1 MLADPRRLACFA
13 ALLALALVAMPLL
26 LQLPAWIPMLY
37 MLLLAWR
44 GWLVWHGR
52 ALPHRVWLML
62 ALLLPIAAL
71 WFELRTLV
79 GREGGVAFLLLLVGG
94 KALET
99 ATLRD
104 WRVLLAL
111 GFFLAATPL
120 LFDQSPLSALWLVL
134 SLFALTWA
142 MVLLAGEE
150 ARLSPRITARAL
162 LLSFPLMVV
171 LFVVMPRLPGPL
183 WSMPSQQQGATTGL
197 ADSMSPGAI
206 GKMILSREPVFTAEF
221 AGTQPRPSQLYWRVM
236 VFDQFDGSSWRAANL
251 ARERGVAV
259 ASDAPRLRYEVVAE
273 PYQGYLPLL
282 EQGVASGD
290 GVTLVYQQRLR
301 RLDAANQ
308 ARFRYRVESI
318 ASPRFADAL
327 TDSEQGF
334 YLSLP
339 AGNLRTV
346 AAAQALAGRHPQPAA
361 RLQALQL
368 WLAEQGLRY
377 TLNPPQLQ
385 GDVVDGFLFGSRQ
398 GFCEHFASAFTV
410 LARAAGL
417 PARVVVG
424 FQGGEFN
431 GQGRFWQIRSS
442 DAHAWSEVWVDG
454 SWQRVDATSLVAPQ
468 RIEAGIANTLGEA
481 APRMPLVGG
490 KPPGWAQWV
499 GQQWQLANF
508 SWQRWVVGYD
518 AASQQGLFQKL
529 GLGEVSAA
537 SIVKALLGGMLLA
550 GGPLLWWLLRRR
562 QAPQTLPQQVHALL
576 LRRLQAAGI
585 AAQAADTA
593 SELQA
598 RAAALTAAERDQLAG
613 LLQRW
618 QRLQY
623 APPAADDNAW
633 RTLLREVKA
642 FRPARVGRKTGR

>member
-1 MLADPRRLACFA
+1 MPADPRRLACFA

-26 LQLPAWIPMLY
+26 WHLPAWIPMLY

-44 GWLVWHGR
+44 GWLVWQQR
-52 ALPHRVWLML
+52 RLPHRLWLML

-120 LFDQSPLSALWLVL
+120 LFDQSPLSALWLVV

-142 MVLLAGEE
+142 MVLLSGEE

-197 ADSMSPGAI
+197 ADSMRPGAI
-206 GKMILSREPVFTAEF
+206 GKMILSREPVFTAIF
-221 AGTQPRPSQLYWRVM
+221 PAAQPRPSQLYWRVM
-236 VFDQFDGSSWRAANL
+236 VFDQFDGSSWHAANL
-251 ARERGVAV
+251 SVSRGVAV
-259 ASDAPRLRYEVVAE
+259 DVNGPRLRYEIVAE
-273 PYQGYLPLL
+273 PYQGFLPVL
-282 EQGVASGD
+282 EQGVASGE
-290 GVTLVYQQRLR
+290 GVQLVYQQRLR

-308 ARFRYRVESI
+308 ARFRYQAESL
-318 ASPRFADAL
+318 ANPRFADAL
-327 TDSEQGF
+327 GGEEQAF
-334 YLSLP
+334 YLALP
-339 AGNLRTV
+339 AGNPQTV
-346 AAAQALAGRHPQPAA
+346 AAGRALAERHRLPAD

-377 TLNPPQLQ
+377 TLSPPLLQ

-410 LARAAGL
+410 VARAAGL

-431 GQGRFWQIRSS
+431 AQGRFWQIRSS

-454 SWQRVDATSLVAPQ
+454 VWQRVDATSLVAPQ
-468 RIEAGIANTLGEA
+468 RIEAGIASTLGEA
-481 APRMPLVGG
+481 APRMPLLGG

-518 AASQQGLFQKL
+518 AASQQGLFDRL
-529 GLGEVSAA
+529 GLGQVSAS
-537 SIVKALLGGMLLA
+537 SIIKALLGGMLLV
-550 GGPLLWWLLRRR
+550 GGPLLWWLLRRHR
-562 QAPQTLPQQVHALL
+562 VPQTLPQQVQALL
-576 LRRLQAAGI
+576 LRRLQAAGV
-585 AAQAADTA
+585 AALAADTA
-593 SELQA
+593 SELRA
-598 RAAALTAAERDQLAG
+598 RAVSLADADQQRLSA

-623 APPAADDNAW
+623 APSAADRLAW
-633 RTLLREVKA
+633 RTLLRDVRA
-642 FRPARVGRKTGR
+642 FRPQKVGRKPRV